1 MAESLDSI
9 WREWALRNRRSH
21 QRLSL
26 ARERGT
32 EISRNIVALVRILA
46 GLIGLVIGFGA
57 FTATDPLGDGT
68 LMLIGGYLLFAI
80 ALLLASLISWEA
92 HARLTRLAPAVDWA
106 ICLTVLIVGPANTA
120 LYLPFVL
127 FLLIV
132 SLNRSRWSGV
142 LFAYLLLLATIAAHN
157 WLAAIAPI
165 IARADQAT
173 LLLQAALTSFTALS
187 VIAAR
192 LDQPNRYLLRQ
203 WSQELLDVTASARAL
218 PIDIIAERLGTL
230 FETSDLLFCWTAESA
245 GGVQCV
251 RFRNGAV
258 ERHEPNPDTA
268 RSLLEPGAGDRCF
281 LWDGRTRNALVE
293 HSHPM
298 RSLVVPIAASPLP
311 AAWAPGLRRFAALPV
326 RAGEIRGYIYLI
338 DIPRISETMLARAG
352 RAAEAVSNTL
362 NRYQLFAAWRD
373 RAFANARFELSRD
386 MHDSVLQTLAG
397 LRMRIASLIKQ
408 DGTLSP
414 GDRREHLDDVQ
425 SVISAEQACLRDM
438 MTDTGQSAGEKI
450 DLTAHLAQRVE
461 LLSRQWAI
469 GCRLATDDDHIW
481 VASDAAIEVEFL
493 VREAVSNAVQHA
505 RATDIAVTVALREG
519 SLFIALRTNGK
530 PSRAVSRALQ
540 ANPDGIASRSLLRR
554 VAALQGTAYAEDI
567 DSGDLLAMRIPMEF
581 DGNGQAADR

>member
-46 GLIGLVIGFGA
+46 GLIGIMIGLDALGR
-57 FTATDPLGDGT
+57 TSPLGDGA
-68 LMLIGGYLLFAI
+68 LVLVGGYLLFAV
-80 ALLLASLISWEA
+80 ALLLAGLLSWEA

-106 ICLTVLIVGPANTA
+106 ICLTVLIASPADTA

-132 SLNRSRWSGV
+132 SLNRSRWGSL

-157 WLAAIAPI
+157 WLAAITPVVGRI
-165 IARADQAT
+165 DHAT
-173 LLLQAALTSFTALS
+173 LLLQAALTSFTALT

-203 WSQELLDVTASARAL
+203 WGQELLDVTAGARAL
-218 PIDIIAERLGTL
+218 PIDIIAERLSTL
-230 FETSDLLFCWTAESA
+230 FGTSDLMFCWTAESA

-251 RFRNGAV
+251 RFRDGAV
-258 ERHEPNPDTA
+258 ERHEPNPEIA
-268 RSLLEPGAGDRCF
+268 RSLLDPGAGDRCF
-281 LWDGRTRNALVE
+281 LWDGRTGNALVE

-298 RSLVVPIAASPLP
+298 RSLVVPIPDAPLP
-311 AAWAPGLRRFAALPV
+311 GAWAPALRRLAALPI

-338 DIPRISETMLARAG
+338 DIPRISETMLARAV
-352 RAAEAVSNTL
+352 RAAEGVNNTL

-408 DGTLSP
+408 DGTLSSR
-414 GDRREHLDDVQ
+414 DRLDHLDDVQ

-450 DLTAHLAQRVE
+450 DLTAHLAQRIE
-461 LLSRQWAI
+461 LLSRQWAV
-469 GCRLATDDDHIW
+469 GCRLAADEGHIW

-505 RATDIAVTVALREG
+505 KATDIAVSVALRDG

-530 PSRAVSRALQ
+530 PSRAVSRALR

>member
-9 WREWALRNRRSH
+9 WREWALRNRRSR

-32 EISRNIVALVRILA
+32 EVSRNVIALVRILA
-46 GLIGLVIGFGA
+46 GLIGMVIGFGA
-57 FTATDPLGDGT
+57 LGRAGPLGSGA
-68 LMLIGGYLLFAI
+68 LLLIGGYLLFAI
-80 ALLLASLISWEA
+80 ALLLASLVSWEA
-92 HARLTRLAPAVDWA
+92 HARLTRLAPPVDWA
-106 ICLTVLIVGPANTA
+106 ICLTVLVAGPADAT

-127 FLLIV
+127 FLLV
-132 SLNRSRWSGV
+132 LSLNRSSWGGLLS
-142 LFAYLLLLATIAAHN
+142 AYLLLLATIAAHN
-157 WLAAIAPI
+157 WLAAIVPFVGHV
-165 IARADQAT
+165 DQAT
-173 LLLQAALTSFTALS
+173 LLLQAALTSFTALT

-218 PIDIIAERLGTL
+218 PIDIIAERLSTL
-230 FETSDLLFCWTAESA
+230 FETGDLIFCWTAESM
-245 GGVQCV
+245 GGVQCLW
-251 RFRNGAV
+251 FRNGAV
-258 ERHEPNPDTA
+258 ERREPDPDAA
-268 RSLLEPGAGDRCF
+268 RSLLDPGAGDRCF
-281 LWDGRTRNALVE
+281 LWDSRTRNALVE

-298 RSLVVPIAASPLP
+298 RSLVVSIPDAPVPASWVP
-311 AAWAPGLRRFAALPV
+311 ALRRLAALPI

-338 DIPRISETMLARAG
+338 DIPRISETMLARAV
-352 RAAEAVSNTL
+352 RAAEGVNNML

-373 RAFANARFELSRD
+373 RAFANARFALSRD

-397 LRMRIASLIKQ
+397 LRMRVASLIKQ
-408 DGTLSP
+408 DGALSP
-414 GDRREHLDDVQ
+414 RDRLDHLNDVQ

-450 DLTAHLAQRVE
+450 DLTAHLAQRIE
-461 LLSRQWAI
+461 LLSRQWAV

-505 RATDIAVTVALREG
+505 KATDIAVNVALRDG
-519 SLFIALRTNGK
+519 SLFIALRTNGR
-530 PSRAVSRALQ
+530 PTRAVSKALK

-567 DSGDLLAMRIPMEF
+567 ESGDLLAMRIPMEF